1 MMTEAQNTRRRWRP
15 AALWIT
21 GLSCALWTLQAT
33 SVEPTAATGFRTA
46 LPGYTYRFPFDHGS
60 HDDFQTEWWY
70 YTGHLQAADGRTFGY
85 QLTFFRRA
93 VAHEAVSKN
102 PSRWALRHLYFAH
115 FAVTD
120 EAGRRFQFMEKIS
133 RAGIRKAGADTG
145 RLAVWID
152 EWRAEAD
159 GDSHVLHAQGEGIAI
174 HLRLT
179 PEKPPVIHGAAGISR
194 KGEGPGESSHYYS
207 LTRLRTEGSLTY
219 EGKTRMVSG
228 LSWMDHEFGS
238 NQLGESQIGWDW
250 FSLQLSDA
258 TELMVYR
265 IRRRDGTIEPASG
278 GTWVRADGS
287 AVPLTSAEITVDV
300 LDHWQS
306 PKSRGSYPARWRLA
320 VPSADVAVE
329 IVPTVPHQEL
339 LTHRSTQVTYWEG
352 SVTVTGERAGRP
364 IRGLGYVELTGY
376 ATPLRRRL

>member
-1 MMTEAQNTRRRWRP
+1 MVLPGKGEGTRLRRR
-15 AALWIT
+15 
-21 GLSCALWTLQAT
+21 
-33 SVEPTAATGFRTA
+33 
-46 LPGYTYRFPFDHGS
+46 
-60 HDDFQTEWWY
+60 
-70 YTGHLQAADGRTFGY
+70 
-85 QLTFFRRA
+85 
-93 VAHEAVSKN
+93 
-102 PSRWALRHLYFAH
+102 
-115 FAVTD
+115 
-120 EAGRRFQFMEKIS
+120 
-133 RAGIRKAGADTG
+133 
-145 RLAVWID
+145 LAR
-152 EWRAEAD
+152 EN
-159 GDSHVLHAQGEGIAI
+159 
-174 HLRLT
+174 
-179 PEKPPVIHGAAGISR
+179 PPVTHGTAGVSR

-207 LTRLRTEGSLTY
+207 LTRMQTEGTVTH
-219 EGKTRMVSG
+219 EGKTRAVSG

-278 GTWVRADGS
+278 GTWIRADGS
-287 AVPLTSAEITVDV
+287 AVPLTSDEITVAV
-300 LDHWQS
+300 LGHWQS
-306 PKSRGSYPARWRLA
+306 PQSRGSYPARCRLA

-364 IRGLGYVELTGY
+364 VRGLGYVELTGY

>member
-1 MMTEAQNTRRRWRP
+1 MNGAQNTRRRWRP
-15 AALWIT
+15 AALWIA
-21 GLSCALWTLQAT
+21 GLSCALWTLQAAP
-33 SVEPTAATGFRTA
+33 VEPTAATGFRPA

-60 HDDFQTEWWY
+60 HDGFQTEWWY

-93 VAHEAVSKN
+93 VAHEAASKN

-120 EAGRRFQFMEKIS
+120 EAGRQFQFMEKIS
-133 RAGIRKAGADTG
+133 RAGIHKAGAETG

-159 GDSHVLHAQGEGIAI
+159 GGSHVLHAQGEGIAI
-174 HLRLT
+174 HLRLA
-179 PEKPPVIHGAAGISR
+179 PEKPPVIHGNAGVSR

-219 EGKTRMVSG
+219 EGKTRVVSG

-238 NQLGESQIGWDW
+238 NQLGESHMGWDW

-278 GTWVRADGS
+278 GTWIRADGS
-287 AVPLTSAEITVDV
+287 AVPLTGDEITVAV

-306 PKSRGSYPARWRLA
+306 PQSRGSYPARWRLA

-364 IRGLGYVELTGY
+364 VRGLGYVELTGY